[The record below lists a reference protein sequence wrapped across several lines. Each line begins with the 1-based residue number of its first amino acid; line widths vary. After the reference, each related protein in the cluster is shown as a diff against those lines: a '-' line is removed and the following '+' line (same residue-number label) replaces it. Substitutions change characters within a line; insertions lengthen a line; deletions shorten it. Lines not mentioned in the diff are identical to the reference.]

1 MAATK
6 QEANV
11 SLVLCVGI
19 VAGILVLVIVIG
31 VQAWYT
37 SAEEAEADVK
47 ADQYPNQTLL
57 DLKNAQLDKI
67 SDFDLTRRIGSSPDE
82 LKAIAATQ
90 PVYHWVDKKN
100 NVVAIPIQ
108 EAMDI
113 YVKTEGKPPAT
124 QPSGQ

>member
-47 ADQYPNQTLL
+47 ADAYPNTTLI
-57 DLKNAQLDKI
+57 DLKASQRAKI
-67 SDFDLTRRIGSSPDE
+67 GDVENPG
-82 LKAIAATQ
+82 
-90 PVYHWVDKKN
+90 YHWVDKPN

-108 EAMDI
+108 QAMDI
-113 YVKTEGKPPAT
+113 YVKTEGHTPTT
-124 QPSGQ
+124 QRSGQLEGQ